1 VCSNHTTPTSLCW
14 CVVTVTCRSPKPCDP
29 GSNPGIFANLK
40 VDVMFEDAK
49 KAIIASSQ
57 ESSVYIGCDSIRYK
71 KNKIWYAKYS
81 TVIIVHKDSK
91 HGCQIYHQCEDMPD
105 YGNLKQRL
113 LTEVQFAVSAATEI
127 IDVLGKRHLELHLD
141 INPNPKHKS
150 NVAVKEALGW
160 VRGSLGIEA
169 KIKPHG
175 FAATHAA
182 DHIVRH

>member
-1 VCSNHTTPTSLCW
+1 MYENA
-14 CVVTVTCRSPKPCDP
+14 R
-29 GSNPGIFANLK
+29 
-40 VDVMFEDAK
+40 
-49 KAIIASSQ
+49 KAILESSQ

-71 KNKIWYAKYS
+71 KDKIWYAKYS

-91 HGCQIYHQCEDMPD
+91 HGCQIYHQSVDMPD

-113 LTEVQFAVSAATEI
+113 MNEVQMAVSAATEI
-127 IDVLGKRHLELHLD
+127 LDVLGSRKLEVHLD

-160 VRGSLGIEA
+160 VRGSLGIDA
-169 KIKPHG
+169 KIKPAS